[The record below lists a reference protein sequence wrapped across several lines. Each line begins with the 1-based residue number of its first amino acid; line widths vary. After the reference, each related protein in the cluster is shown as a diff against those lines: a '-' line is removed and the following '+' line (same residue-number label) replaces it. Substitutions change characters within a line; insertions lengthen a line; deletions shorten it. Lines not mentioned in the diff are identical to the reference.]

1 MKIYRHLLLAGAL
14 ALGCGIASAQVNS
27 ATAIEP
33 NAPDVAQVWAQNLGH
48 EPVGAGDLV
57 YVSVAGSPELSRSYR
72 VSPQGQL
79 SLPLL
84 KNSIAVTGLVPAQIG
99 KAVAESLVREQIL
112 TEPIVSVAVLEYR
125 SRRVSVVGAVK
136 SPVIVQAIGDFKL
149 LDAIA
154 RAQGLAPEA
163 GPEIIVSSYKN
174 ENGTS
179 EVVHITV
186 KELMSGKD
194 ESKNLLLHGG
204 EEIRVPEAPKL
215 FVVGNVKN
223 PGTYPMNELG
233 GSTVL
238 KALAVTQGTLPFSS
252 KMAYV
257 YRADDGGPRQE
268 IAIRLKDILNRK
280 APDVPLMANDILYI
294 PENSK
299 THLSASVLE
308 RIAGFGSTVGSGLII
323 WH

>member
-1 MKIYRHLLLAGAL
+1 
-14 ALGCGIASAQVNS
+14 
-27 ATAIEP
+27 
-33 NAPDVAQVWAQNLGH
+33 
-48 EPVGAGDLV
+48 
-57 YVSVAGSPELSRSYR
+57 
-72 VSPQGQL
+72 
-79 SLPLL
+79 L

-99 KAVAESLVREQIL
+99 KAVTESLVREQVL
-112 TEPIVSVAVLEYR
+112 TDPIVSVAVLEYR

-136 SPVIVQAIGDFKL
+136 APVIVQAVGDFKL
-149 LDAIA
+149 LDAIT

-179 EVVHITV
+179 EVVHISV
-186 KELMSGKD
+186 KDLMSGKD

-233 GSTVL
+233 GSTLL
-238 KALAVTQGTLPFSS
+238 KALAATQGTLPFTS
-252 KMAYV
+252 KTAYV
-257 YRADDGGPRQE
+257 YRAVDDGGPRKE
-268 IAIRLKDILNRK
+268 IPIPMKDILNRK
-280 APDVPLMANDILYI
+280 APDVPLMANDVLYI

-299 THLSASVLE
+299 THLSASVLD